1 MNQHDIRRAALQANF
16 IQLSSELT
24 DDQALETVKD
34 HYLSEEET
42 LPQFL
47 ELLVKGVASKKD
59 ELNQVIDDRLSDKWQ
74 FNRIAKINIAI
85 LQLALYEL
93 QYTETPTAVAIN
105 EALNLA
111 DEFSDEKSKK
121 FINGL
126 LSNFSK
132 Q

>member
-24 DDQALETVKD
+24 AEQALETVKD
-34 HYLSEEET
+34 HYLNEEET
-42 LPQFL
+42 LPDYL
-47 ELLVKGVASKKD
+47 EQLVKGVASKKD

-93 QYTETPTAVAIN
+93 KYTETPTAVAIN

-111 DEFSDEKSKK
+111 DEFSDDKSKK

>member
-24 DDQALETVKD
+24 ADQALETVKD

>member
-1 MNQHDIRRAALQANF
+1 MNQHDIRRAVLQANF

-24 DDQALETVKD
+24 VDQALETVKN
-34 HYLSEEET
+34 HYLNEEDT

-47 ELLVKGVASKKD
+47 ELLVKGVASKRD